1 MQYKTPQMMC
11 RLQWTL
17 STGFDATF
25 FLELL
30 GPAGMPRDLVT
41 RLNSETVKIVQRRD
55 VRDWL
60 AQQGMDAEAG
70 TPEQFRCQD
79 QDQDRDRQAYESRTR
94 RGHTAQLAA
103 RGYLRRQAPPL
114 QPKRST
120 LME

>member
-1 MQYKTPQMMC
+1 MQYKTLQMMC
-11 RLQWTL
+11 RLQSTL

-70 TPEQFRCQD
+70 TREQFAAKIKIELD
-79 QDQDRDRQAYESRTR
+79 KLTKVVRDAGIR
-94 RGHTAQLAA
+94 LN
-103 RGYLRRQAPPL
+103 
-114 QPKRST
+114 
-120 LME
+120 